1 LINWLQGGCTGS
13 IRRWVAAEVREHR
26 RTNPA
31 ILRNR
36 YPGSLRLLRSVMFRR
51 TYATFIKLYFAFFVV
66 AIVAD
71 DLLYR
76 YADNLF
82 PRWASPT
89 PEVKALIHSTAGY
102 LVTAQVG
109 ALAIVSLAVGLIS
122 VITERGASGPA
133 LDIYYDESLASEILA
148 SSLALLSVLCF
159 QLLWPIH
166 FVSHIL
172 GLGAPS
178 LVFKLSLTLFHLVW
192 LIVNLWGA
200 AHFISLSLQFV
211 QPANRNKIRI
221 RYTANLLIPQDLR
234 ERIKRVLY
242 LNAGEE
248 LLEDWDRHNDPLVI
262 FGRLFGRSRD
272 SEIER
277 VFLAPSKL
285 YDVRVRLLRWALRRW
300 ALRCRSERN
309 NLGAA
314 GPAGLSSQPVI
325 VFLPDFDGLL
335 EQRVAWCQREG
346 GVPLNR
352 FEKLLIR
359 WSFRFRQVTS

>member
-1 LINWLQGGCTGS
+1 MAHT
-13 IRRWVAAEVREHR
+13 
-26 RTNPA
+26 
-31 ILRNR
+31 
-36 YPGSLRLLRSVMFRR
+36 FR
-51 TYATFIKLYFAFFVV
+51 
-66 AIVAD
+66 
-71 DLLYR
+71 
-76 YADNLF
+76 
-82 PRWASPT
+82 
-89 PEVKALIHSTAGY
+89 
-102 LVTAQVG
+102 
-109 ALAIVSLAVGLIS
+109 
-122 VITERGASGPA
+122 
-133 LDIYYDESLASEILA
+133 
-148 SSLALLSVLCF
+148 
-159 QLLWPIH
+159 
-166 FVSHIL
+166 VSH
-172 GLGAPS
+172 LGARSSFAGLQTFPNPIS
-178 LVFKLSLTLFHLVW
+178 SRL
-192 LIVNLWGA
+192 
-200 AHFISLSLQFV
+200 AHRQFV
-211 QPANRNKIRI
+211 GRRSLHQPKSPVRATSKQKQNRI